1 MNLGEEAPLVIKR
14 LAPLYPDARTALR
27 WSEPI
32 EILVAVIL
40 SAQCTDVR
48 VNQVTSELFKKYRS
62 VHDYAVA
69 DPEVLEQ
76 DIRSTGF
83 FRNKTKSI
91 IGSAQA
97 IVEDFG
103 GQVPKTMP
111 EILKLPGI
119 ARKSAN
125 IILAES
131 YGMIEGIPVDT
142 HVKRLTNRLGL
153 TTQANPEKIESEMM
167 KVVPRSDWY
176 RFSGLL
182 IHHGRA
188 VCVARKPQCAICV
201 LNDFCPSNL

>member
-1 MNLGEEAPLVIKR
+1 MNPGEEAPLVIER
-14 LAPLYPDARTALR
+14 LDPLYPDAKTALR
-27 WSEPI
+27 WSSPI
-32 EILVAVIL
+32 ELLVAVIL

-48 VNQVTSELFKKYRS
+48 VNLVTSELFKKYRS
-62 VHDYAVA
+62 IA
-69 DPEVLEQ
+69 DFAAANPEVMEK

-97 IVEDFG
+97 ILEDFD

-125 IILAES
+125 IILAEC
-131 YGMIEGIPVDT
+131 YGVVEGIPVDT

-153 TTQANPEKIESEMM
+153 TSKANPGEIETEMM
-167 KVVPRSDWY
+167 KVVPRRYWY

-188 VCVARKPQCAICV
+188 VCVARKPRCAVCV
-201 LNDFCPSNL
+201 LNDFCPSVE